1 MPAPVIHLYIIDLY
15 IIYTYKTYI
24 FIYHAYILSRARAIT
39 YPDIYGTGAP
49 AEAPC
54 FRPGMISGKDRPGA
68 IPAAGTGSRADP
80 VPAAAPTVVYM
91 DNAPAKDGRPPVS
104 EPGPPARFRLRRT
117 HPHHGN
123 PSKMK

>member
-1 MPAPVIHLYIIDLY
+1 MIC
-15 IIYTYKTYI
+15 TYKTYI
-24 FIYHAYILSRARAIT
+24 FIYHAYIQSRARAII

-80 VPAAAPTVVYM
+80 VPAAAPTAVYM
-91 DNAPAKDGRPPVS
+91 DNAPAKDGRPPRFGIRH
-104 EPGPPARFRLRRT
+104 PGT
-117 HPHHGN
+117 HPAPPHAPPPRESIEN
-123 PSKMK
+123 EIE